1 MRRLCLIS
9 LSCVLGSSL
18 ACGPDS
24 SSVSE
29 GGEEWADGR
38 TLIDT
43 FIPAS
48 VGRADLIVV
57 IDDSPS
63 MRGHMSTMA
72 ANVGAFGELLAQ
84 LEFIDARVA
93 ITTTSVPG
101 PTCEGAR
108 ALGGSP
114 IVESCR
120 AHLEDFVGP
129 DEHAQQ
135 GGESEDLQALCEQS
149 CSLETI
155 ERVISPGSTE
165 DGGLA
170 ERPWIDG
177 PGTFGGGNLAEGVE
191 YGEALSCALMQG
203 FGGCQFESPL
213 EAAARMVERYADPN
227 DTMFGFRR
235 PDAALMVVVISDED
249 DCSHPDGSG
258 TIFSP
263 AGDQLFWPPGAT
275 EPLSAI
281 CFNAGVVCD
290 EQSGA
295 CNVSDMDSTGS
306 PTTDPG
312 LAVLFNPEDRL
323 RAAFEAA
330 SEFALGD
337 SPLVSVLG
345 GYRSNGDLV
354 YAQPEP
360 GSEHEAYAQA
370 YGIGPGCTGS
380 DVDGAPVRAA
390 PGGRLAAAT
399 ETFTPGARFSICD
412 WDWSVVFEPVF
423 GRIRDQIRPWCF
435 PGEGE
440 ADWACVADL
449 GGGVAGLAAPD
460 CVVEQVDGEQRET
473 VSPCERDAEGNWLLD
488 ELTSDFL
495 IPAGESACWAYQLD
509 VEGLSESNTD
519 DPDVECTDVGAR
531 GSLKVARNE
540 PAPYEAYY
548 ALRCRPC
555 E

>member
-1 MRRLCLIS
+1 MRRLRLIPVLCA
-9 LSCVLGSSL
+9 LSSSL
-18 ACGPDS
+18 ACGPNS

-38 TLIDT
+38 TLVDT
-43 FIPAS
+43 YIPAS
-48 VGRADLIVV
+48 VGRADVIMV

-72 ANVGAFGELLAQ
+72 ANVGAFAQ
-84 LEFIDARVA
+84 LLSELESVDARVA

-129 DEHAQQ
+129 DEHGQQ
-135 GGESEDLQALCEQS
+135 GGGSEDLQSLCEQY

-165 DGGLA
+165 EGGLA

-177 PGTFGGGNLAEGVE
+177 PGTFGSGNLAEGVDFE
-191 YGEALSCALMQG
+191 QALSCALMQG
-203 FGGCQFESPL
+203 FGGCSFESPL
-213 EAAARMVERYADPN
+213 DAAARMVERYADPN

-235 PDAALMVVVISDED
+235 PDAALMVVIISDED
-249 DCSHPDGSG
+249 DCSHPESSG
-258 TIFSP
+258 TIFS
-263 AGDQLFWPPGAT
+263 ADGDQVFWPPGAS

-281 CFNAGVVCD
+281 CFNAGVNCD
-290 EQSGA
+290 ELSGT
-295 CNVSDMDSTGS
+295 CKVSDMDALGF
-306 PTTDPG
+306 PVNDPG

-330 SEFALGD
+330 SEFALEF
-337 SPLVSVLG
+337 SPVVSVIG
-345 GYRSNGDLV
+345 GFGSNGEV
-354 YAQPEP
+354 AYVQPEP

-370 YGIGPGCTGS
+370 YGIGPGCVGS
-380 DVDGAPVRAA
+380 DVEGEQVRAA
-390 PGGRLAAAT
+390 PGGRLAVAAN
-399 ETFTPGARFSICD
+399 TFTADANFSICD
-412 WDWSVVFEPVF
+412 WDWSIAFEPVF
-423 GRIRDQIRPWCF
+423 EQIRDQIRPWCF
-435 PGEGE
+435 PGESEPEWG
-440 ADWACVADL
+440 CVADL
-449 GGGVAGLAAPD
+449 GGGVAGLPEPD
-460 CVVEQVDGEQRET
+460 CVLEQVDGEQRET
-473 VSPCERDAEGNWLLD
+473 VPPCERDAEGNWLVD
-488 ELTSDFL
+488 EQTSDYL
-495 IPAGESACWAYQLD
+495 IPAGEVACWTHQLD
-509 VEGLSESNTD
+509 REAISESLYD
-519 DPDVECTDVGAR
+519 DPAVECIDDGAR
-531 GSLKVARNE
+531 GGVKVSRN
-540 PAPYEAYY
+540 APVPFGSYY